1 MLRREG
7 GSVTRALTA
16 RPFADDAVAFC
27 ESVSALLAPLGGPWT
42 AASFF
47 FRRAAVEKMRADL
60 SPHRIARGNVFHV
73 TPGNVPTQFLYSWLL
88 SVLCGNTNVVRVS
101 SKLGEDVRSV
111 IQRIEALARD
121 RIREGNRIVS
131 IAHDDLQLGELSRA
145 CDVRVLWGGDD
156 TITRLRQW
164 PLRPDA
170 KEIAFPDRFSL
181 SLVSAAGWDAMDE
194 AAKTRTVRDF
204 VADVWIFDQMA
215 CSSPKALVWLGGSR
229 TDFYDRIAAELDRTN
244 VRAAL
249 VTAIEKMRF
258 GMGALAD
265 ERAATVRRISNE
277 LVVAETSD
285 LDALRGASWG
295 GGLVVDV
302 AVRSLAD
309 VVRLLRPSD
318 QTLTYAG
325 LTSAEL
331 DALVEVAETAG
342 ICRVVPFGRALAFGR
357 VWDGMD
363 LVEELT
369 RIVVVERERA

>member
-1 MLRREG
+1 M
-7 GSVTRALTA
+7 TRALTA
-16 RPFADDAVAFC
+16 RPFADDAVAFA

-101 SKLGEDVRSV
+101 SKLGEDVRGV
-111 IQRIEALARD
+111 IQRIESLAKD

-131 IAHDDLQLGELSRA
+131 IAHDDPQLGELSRA

-170 KEIAFPDRFSL
+170 KEVAFPDRFSL
-181 SLVSAAGWDAMDE
+181 SLVSTAGWDAMDD

-215 CSSPKALVWLGGSR
+215 CSSPKALVWVGGDSPS
-229 TDFYDRIAAELDRTN
+229 DFYERVAAELERTN

-258 GMGALAD
+258 GMGGLAD
-265 ERAATVRRISNE
+265 ERVATVRRITNE

-302 AVRSLAD
+302 RVSSISDL
-309 VVRLLRPSD
+309 VRLLRPSD

-325 LTSAEL
+325 LTSEQLDEL
-331 DALVEVAETAG
+331 VAVAETAG
-342 ICRVVPFGRALAFGR
+342 VCRVVPFGRALAFTR